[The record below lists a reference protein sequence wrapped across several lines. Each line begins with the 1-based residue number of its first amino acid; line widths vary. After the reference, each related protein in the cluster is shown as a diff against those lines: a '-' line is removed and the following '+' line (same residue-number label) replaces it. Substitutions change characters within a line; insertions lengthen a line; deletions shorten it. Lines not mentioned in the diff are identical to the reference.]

1 MATVALVINE
11 KEKSFSLITKSWNFS
26 KFAEFFD
33 RITRSERMLFCWNSN
48 GSGMV
53 CMIKCYSRTDF
64 LRMQKE
70 LKRELY

>member
-1 MATVALVINE
+1 MTQVALATNM
-11 KEKSFSLITKSWNFS
+11 KDNSFLLVAKYWNL
-26 KFAEFFD
+26 KRFAEFFD
-33 RITRSERMLFCWNSN
+33 RITRSEKMQFYWNSK

-70 LKRELY
+70 LEREIL